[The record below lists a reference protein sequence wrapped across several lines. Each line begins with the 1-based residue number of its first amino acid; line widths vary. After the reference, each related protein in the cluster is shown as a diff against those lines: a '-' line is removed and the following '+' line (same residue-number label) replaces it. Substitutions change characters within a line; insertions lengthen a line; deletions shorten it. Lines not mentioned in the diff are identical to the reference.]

1 MLHVWL
7 DKRQNIKLLSDDERF
22 VITGFI
28 NNLPYGDPHNITN
41 HWVNKRWYMYE
52 GEYTEDWRKP
62 AAKSKNDRLIAS
74 NLKGKGSILALAFM
88 SGRYKKAIAEYMRH
102 YEKGLLTSDNEVTF
116 SKAGMKYYRIETDKD
131 VDQFLTQANK
141 HNVEGFGFER
151 ISEFVTDP
159 EYGNTFLP
167 SEGKAKFFGV
177 AGLTILKDIEY
188 YTPLCMSFYAWNSY
202 YNTGYMVID
211 YMPEYLNTYAWRG
224 LFCRT
229 IAQFFKQ
236 YPDEGLLFNPTE
248 EWERK
253 YCMKLGFVPADLD
266 PKYNMHEYILYL
278 KNFKNVN

>member
-28 NNLPYGDPHNITN
+28 NNLPYGDLHNITN

-52 GEYTEDWRKP
+52 GEYTEDWRKT
-62 AAKSKNDRLIAS
+62 AVKSKNDKLIAS

-88 SGRYKKAIAEYMRH
+88 SGRYKKAIAEYMRP

-116 SKAGMKYYRIETDKD
+116 SRAGMKDYRIETDKD
-131 VDQFLTQANK
+131 VDLFLTQANK

-177 AGLTILKDIEY
+177 AGLTILKDAEY
-188 YTPLCMSFYAWNSY
+188 YTVY
-202 YNTGYMVID
+202 
-211 YMPEYLNTYAWRG
+211 
-224 LFCRT
+224 
-229 IAQFFKQ
+229 
-236 YPDEGLLFNPTE
+236 
-248 EWERK
+248 
-253 YCMKLGFVPADLD
+253 
-266 PKYNMHEYILYL
+266 
-278 KNFKNVN
+278 